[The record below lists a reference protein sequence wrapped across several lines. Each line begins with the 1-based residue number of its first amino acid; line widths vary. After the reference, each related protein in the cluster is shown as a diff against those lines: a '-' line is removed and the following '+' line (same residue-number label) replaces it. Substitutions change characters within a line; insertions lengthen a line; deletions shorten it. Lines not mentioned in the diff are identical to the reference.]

1 MEGIHQKHKNWY
13 RCQFLSR
20 RGTVAADVA
29 GHPRV
34 LGVKEEII
42 LDEVIDFLGR
52 RIFGP
57 DRLRLLSTELAKATD
72 ASWEDHDAELA
83 RLAKEQGDV
92 EQSLRRQ
99 TLRLEEHDD
108 PAHPVVAL
116 ATRRIEELSAR
127 LGAIEDASVG
137 LRASRPEGAHPEEVV
152 AMLDAVPDMR
162 QALKDAD
169 PDESIEIF
177 EAFDVTAT
185 YTKETRQLE
194 LTATVAPQLIGEERP
209 PRWRVG
215 RRCLT

>member
-1 MEGIHQKHKNWY
+1 VLYSITVFDLTAPSGQKPAPLSGNPQKHKNWY

-20 RGTVAADVA
+20 RGPVAADVA

-42 LDEVIDFLGR
+42 LDAVIDFLGR

-57 DRLRLLSTELAKATD
+57 DRLRLLSTELAKASD

-92 EQSLRRQ
+92 ERSLHRQ

-127 LGAIEDASVG
+127 LGAIEDASAG

-162 QALKDAD
+162 QALKDAE
-169 PDESIEIF
+169 PDELSR
-177 EAFDVTAT
+177 
-185 YTKETRQLE
+185 YS
-194 LTATVAPQLIGEERP
+194 RP
-209 PRWRVG
+209 S
-215 RRCLT
+215 T